1 MYDPKQGQ
9 LEVPVFLACLPGME
23 PLYYEDELSGGKGSP
38 AFPCTQQE
46 FYLFNLELKEM
57 QSARTLSSY
66 WDTVSVD
73 WKMKGEGLL
82 P

>member
-23 PLYYEDELSGGKGSP
+23 PLHNEDELSGGKGSP

-46 FYLFNLELKEM
+46 FSLFNLELKEM
-57 QSARTLSSY
+57 KSARTLSFY
-66 WDTVSVD
+66 
-73 WKMKGEGLL
+73 
-82 P
+82 